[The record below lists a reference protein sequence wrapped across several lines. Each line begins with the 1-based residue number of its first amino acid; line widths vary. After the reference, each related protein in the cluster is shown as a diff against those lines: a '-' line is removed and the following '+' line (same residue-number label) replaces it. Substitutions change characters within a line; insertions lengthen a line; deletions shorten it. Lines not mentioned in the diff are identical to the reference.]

1 MHYAIVISNT
11 SSYLYVNGVL
21 DKTATTPSAWS
32 RFTNEAQYNSGFYI
46 GGSKPD
52 GGSQQPQPVDSS
64 YTNFKSK
71 IYDVR
76 VYQSP
81 LSSDKINIIYNKG
94 TIGPTVT
101 MIGNGSSTISASQGE
116 TTDYTSKTVTSI
128 FTVSPKNPTIGTLSI
143 PSKTYE
149 DSPFSIEQPTSDSS
163 ATFTFTSSD
172 TNVATIG
179 ATSTLPNFGLNATT
193 TTVPTSDSTN
203 TYTVNNYNS
212 RVTAVSNGIGYVL
225 SFPSEG
231 NGYLYIGGSNGI
243 SNSGPLRSYCTLSF
257 WVFYDSSCSSGN
269 NSIVFQSQWWPTYFT
284 QGKLTTNIYYTGDGP
299 VITQTNTPTLN
310 TWVHYAIVIS
320 NTSSYLYVNG
330 VLDKTATTPSAWSR
344 FTNESHYNSGFYI
357 GGSKPDGG
365 LQQPQPVDS
374 SYTNFKSKIYDV
386 RVYQS
391 PLSSDKINIIYNK
404 GTIGPT
410 VTVIGGG
417 TTTISANQNSLLPYY
432 SSGIKTTE
440 FTVGPKNITIGNLSI
455 PSKTY
460 GDSPFTISAPSS
472 NSSGAFTFTSSNTNI
487 AFISGNT
494 ITIVGTGTC
503 NITATQEATTNYDSA
518 TTSALFTVGQLSPTI
533 GSFSFP
539 TKIFGDSPFIVT
551 TPSSNSDGTFSYTSS
566 DTNVATIFGNT
577 ITIVGTGTCI
587 ITATQS
593 STANYTT
600 GSTTTSFSVKVMP
613 TIGSFSLPTKRF
625 GNSPFTVTAPS
636 SDSSGAFTYT
646 SSNTAIAT
654 VSGNTVTIVGSGT
667 CTVTATQAE
676 TINYGIGTATA
687 TLTVNKANP
696 TYGSFL
702 IPNKTYGDTPFTV
715 TAPSSNSDGL
725 FSYTSSNTNVA
736 SISGTTV
743 TVIGAG
749 TCFITADQAETSN
762 YLSSGKSA
770 TLTVFRANPTINF
783 PNITKTIGD
792 APFTVTAPSS
802 NSSGAFTYTSSNTAI
817 ASVSGNTITII
828 GSGICTITATQ
839 AMTPNYYDN
848 IALSTLTV
856 SSKSVPN
863 ITGFSVLNKTYGDDP
878 FTITDPSSN
887 SNGLFSYTSLD
898 TSVATIS
905 GNTIS
910 IVGSGTCTVTATQEE
925 TDNYFSGEITA
936 SFTVSKSVSN
946 ITGFSVLNKTY
957 GDDPFTITDPSS
969 NSNGLF
975 SYTSL
980 DTSVATISGNTIS
993 IVGSGTCTVTATQA
1007 ETDNYFSGETT
1018 ASFTVSKAV
1027 SNITGFSVLNKT
1039 YGDDPFT
1046 ITAPSSNRSGVFNY
1060 TSLDTSVATVSDN
1073 TISIVGSGTCIVTAT
1088 QEETD
1093 NYFSGETTASF
1104 TVSKAVSNITGFSV
1118 LNKTYGDAPFTVTAP
1133 SSNRSG
1139 VFSYLTSDTS
1149 VATVSDNTISIV
1161 GAGTCIV
1168 TATQAETD
1176 NYFSGETTA
1185 SFTVSKAFPSIG
1197 TFSLSSKIFGDEPF
1211 IVTAPS
1217 STSIGVFSYVSSDTN
1232 VAIISG
1238 NTISI
1243 VGAGSCYIIASQ
1255 AETSNYLSDTVS
1267 GLFTV
1272 NQANPTIGS
1281 FVLPSN
1287 KSYGDASFTITQP
1300 TSNSNGSFT
1309 YTSSNTNVA
1318 SISGNTI
1325 TIVGGGTCY
1334 ITATQASTTN
1344 YTSGEV
1350 TSSFPVYQQITNVGN
1365 LFIPNRIYGDN
1376 PFIITQPSSN
1386 SNGAFTYTSSDTN
1399 VASISGTTVTVVGGG
1414 TCIITATQVSTTN
1427 YTAGS
1432 TTKLFT
1438 VNKAF
1443 PSIGSLS
1450 IPNKTYGDD
1459 PFTITQPSSKSDG
1472 AFTYTSSNTNVAS
1485 ISGTTVIVVGG
1496 GTCYITAT
1504 QASTT
1509 NYTAGA
1515 ATTSFTVNPQI
1526 TSIVNFLLPIKT
1538 YGNEPFVITQP
1549 TSNSNGSFS
1558 YASSNTNI
1566 ASIYN
1571 NTLTIIGAGTC
1582 YITAIQASTT
1592 NYTAGSATTSFTAIR
1607 ANPSIL
1613 DFPFGTKTYRDPP
1626 FLITQPIS
1634 NSSGPFTYT
1643 SSDTNV
1649 AIISDNTITIVG
1661 AGNALIT
1668 ETESETVNYNSGIET
1683 ELLIV
1688 NKANP
1693 GLGTFSIPTKTF
1705 GNIPFTITAP
1715 SSNSDGAFSYVSS
1728 DTSIAS
1734 ISGNVITI
1742 VSPGTCTV
1750 TVTQAETSNYL
1761 SDTKT
1766 TSFIVRECTQEN
1778 PTIITTSE
1786 QLLYFIGT
1794 TAGYGDIEDNLNINY
1809 NLKSSFN
1816 KKIFTTT
1823 NLKIKGSI

>member
-1 MHYAIVISNT
+1 
-11 SSYLYVNGVL
+11 
-21 DKTATTPSAWS
+21 
-32 RFTNEAQYNSGFYI
+32 
-46 GGSKPD
+46 
-52 GGSQQPQPVDSS
+52 
-64 YTNFKSK
+64 
-71 IYDVR
+71 
-76 VYQSP
+76 
-81 LSSDKINIIYNKG
+81 
-94 TIGPTVT
+94 
-101 MIGNGSSTISASQGE
+101 MIGIGTTTISANQNSLLPDFTSGIK
-116 TTDYTSKTVTSI
+116 TTE
-128 FTVSPKNPTIGTLSI
+128 FTVSPKNPTIGNLSI

-163 ATFTFTSSD
+163 AAFTFTSSN
-172 TNVATIG
+172 TNVATIS
-179 ATSTLPNFGLNATT
+179 ASSTLPQFDLNATT

-344 FTNESHYNSGFYI
+344 FTNEAQYNSGFYI

-365 LQQPQPVDS
+365 SQQPQPVDS

-725 FSYTSSNTNVA
+725 FSYTSSNTAVA
-736 SISGTTV
+736 TISDNTI

-762 YLSSGKSA
+762 YLSSGKSE
-770 TLTVFRANPTINF
+770 TLTISKANAPITF
-783 PNITKTIGD
+783 GNITKTFRD
-792 APFTVTAPSS
+792 AAFTVTATSIS
-802 NSSGAFTYTSSNTAI
+802 DGTFSYVSSNTAV
-817 ASVSGNTITII
+817 ATVSDNTITII

-957 GDDPFTITDPSS
+957 GDDPFTIT
-969 NSNGLF
+969 
-975 SYTSL
+975 
-980 DTSVATISGNTIS
+980 
-993 IVGSGTCTVTATQA
+993 
-1007 ETDNYFSGETT
+1007 
-1018 ASFTVSKAV
+1018 
-1027 SNITGFSVLNKT
+1027 
-1039 YGDDPFT
+1039 
-1046 ITAPSSNRSGVFNY
+1046 APSSNRSGVFSY

-1287 KSYGDASFTITQP
+1287 KSYGDAAFTITQP